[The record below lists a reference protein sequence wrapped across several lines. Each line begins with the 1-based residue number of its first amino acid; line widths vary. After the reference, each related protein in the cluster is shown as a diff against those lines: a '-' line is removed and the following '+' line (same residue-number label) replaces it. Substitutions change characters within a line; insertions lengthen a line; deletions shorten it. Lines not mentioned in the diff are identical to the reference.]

1 MMKWMAKTQISDGS
15 RKIDMKRG
23 ARFSRLVALGV
34 ALSLALAGC
43 HAGLRLTK
51 ANVDEVS
58 DGMTKKQVESI
69 LGPPTAI
76 DTKDFV
82 LLKITTY
89 TYRQGKDTV
98 TIVFKEDKVQAKES
112 TLVN

>member
-1 MMKWMAKTQISDGS
+1 MAKTQIWEGS
-15 RKIDMKRG
+15 RKIDMKG
-23 ARFSRLVALGV
+23 VARFSRLVAFSV
-34 ALSLALAGC
+34 ALALAGC

-82 LLKITTY
+82 LLKTTTY
-89 TYRQGKDTV
+89 IYRQGKDTV

>member
-1 MMKWMAKTQISDGS
+1 MAKTQISEGN

-23 ARFSRLVALGV
+23 AKFSKLISLGLALT
-34 ALSLALAGC
+34 LALAGC
-43 HAGLRLTK
+43 HAGVRLTK

-58 DGMTKKQVESI
+58 EGMTKKQVESI

-76 DTKDFV
+76 DTKDFI

-98 TIVFKEDKVQAKES
+98 TNVFKEDKVQTKES

>member
-1 MMKWMAKTQISDGS
+1 
-15 RKIDMKRG
+15 MKRG
-23 ARFSRLVALGV
+23 PRFPKLISLGV

-43 HAGLRLTK
+43 HAGVRLTK

-58 DGMTKKQVESI
+58 EGMTKKQVESI

-76 DTKDFV
+76 DTKDFII
-82 LLKITTY
+82 LKTTTY
-89 TYRQGKDTV
+89 TYLQGKDTV

-112 TLVN
+112 TLSN